1 LAGRLFHRWACNARH
16 RDNHSPESSNFLNR
30 CHVAIFTDAERDVLN
45 EMRALSTDSEGRE
58 ILVGLTIEETVFC
71 MEYVRNRMQGHN
83 DSQNGARYLELHEKH
98 ECARFAVLGAEHY
111 IRTENP
117 PIQ

>member
-1 LAGRLFHRWACNARH
+1 M
-16 RDNHSPESSNFLNR
+16 S
-30 CHVAIFTDAERDVLN
+30 IFTDADRDVLN

-58 ILVGLTIEETVFC
+58 ILVGLTIEETVFY
-71 MEYVRNRMQGHN
+71 MEYVRNRMQGH
-83 DSQNGARYLELHEKH
+83 SQNGARYLELHEKH

-111 IRTENP
+111 VRTENP